1 MSIGRTIKHLL
12 VEQVLVTSIEI
23 LTVKGRDI
31 EGCMPIT
38 CIGMSD
44 RAVKLF
50 TAIMAVIF
58 AILVVWGIG
67 IWLGVLPSSF

>member
-1 MSIGRTIKHLL
+1 
-12 VEQVLVTSIEI
+12 
-23 LTVKGRDI
+23 
-31 EGCMPIT
+31 MPIT
-38 CIGMSD
+38 YMGMSD

-58 AILVVWGIG
+58 AILIVWGIG